1 MYASVGVYI
10 YIKYYM
16 YDRNEQIN
24 KSEVN
29 TLKVLSQV
37 KEYWKQDLKFQK

>member
-10 YIKYYM
+10 NTKYYM

-24 KSEVN
+24 RSEVN
-29 TLKVLSQV
+29 TLKVSFQV